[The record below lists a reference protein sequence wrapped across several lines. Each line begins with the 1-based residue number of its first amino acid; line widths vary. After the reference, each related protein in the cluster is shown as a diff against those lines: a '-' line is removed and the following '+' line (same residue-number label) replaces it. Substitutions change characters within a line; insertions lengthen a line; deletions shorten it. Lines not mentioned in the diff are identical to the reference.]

1 MKLPDRIE
9 AVVFAAAEFP
19 WLGELTEESIES
31 WIELEL
37 GRLLHDDEPTAYGHH
52 HCFARP
58 LSPILHVVSGNT
70 PHAALQ
76 SLIRGIIVGA
86 KNWMKLPLEGLPEAG
101 EFSGRLPVAL
111 RPELADNL
119 KPMWVEEAEAIVVFG
134 TDETV
139 QQFSQLLLPTQRLLA
154 HGHKISFGLVWEPF
168 DREIVEGA
176 ARDAFAF
183 DQLGCL
189 SPQLFY
195 VAGDSAG
202 FAALLAAGLSE
213 LCRNNPMTTVR
224 GYEIAAA
231 LRACREEWK
240 FRAATESGVLVW
252 ESPGTLDWV
261 VIHDPDP
268 CLVANPLHR
277 TVFIKPMPSD
287 PGLVL
292 APVRRHISTVGL
304 HPVNLEA
311 VELAI
316 HLGAQRICKIG
327 QMQNPPLSWHHDG
340 WPALASLIRYVD
352 VEGLGGNSG

>member
-189 SPQLFY
+189 SPQLF
-195 VAGDSAG
+195 
-202 FAALLAAGLSE
+202 
-213 LCRNNPMTTVR
+213 LCRRRLGRVR
-224 GYEIAAA
+224 RLARGGP
-231 LRACREEWK
+231 L
-240 FRAATESGVLVW
+240 
-252 ESPGTLDWV
+252 GTLSQLS
-261 VIHDPDP
+261 HDNRARIRDR
-268 CLVANPLHR
+268 CR
-277 TVFIKPMPSD
+277 SPSL
-287 PGLVL
+287 P
-292 APVRRHISTVGL
+292 
-304 HPVNLEA
+304 
-311 VELAI
+311 
-316 HLGAQRICKIG
+316 
-327 QMQNPPLSWHHDG
+327 
-340 WPALASLIRYVD
+340 
-352 VEGLGGNSG
+352 